1 MGVEI
6 LTGQGFWHAL
16 IWLAAALGVL
26 LLSLALWSMGRR
38 EFRRGTEAELPFVS
52 GECVEDPKVG
62 APHLYWGFAEA
73 LRPFLERLRN
83 LHSGIIG
90 DYVGWFAVILAVTLL
105 LLMA

>member
-52 GECVEDPKVG
+52 GERVEDPKVG

-83 LHSGIIG
+83 LHSGLIG